1 MSDLIKI
8 DYLEKNAMPQ
18 MLSMGFTK
26 ERFNKE
32 ALNVANIWN
41 SPKNSYLRKASKA
54 SLLSSLVE
62 IASTSLTLNPIAKEA
77 YLIPRKIKNGGQ
89 YEVVACLEP
98 SYIGL
103 SKLLMEAGK
112 VKNIQTN
119 LVYVGDEFDI
129 DLGLETSIKHKPHY
143 VNGKEKGGIKGV
155 YSVANLEGGLKQFEY
170 MTIAEVYEIRAR
182 SESYKAHLKNTHVPC
197 VWITDEGEMVRKT
210 CIRRISKHL
219 PRSEHYQNAEALLNR
234 DFEATDGQI
243 YYIDGL
249 LGTCTLQDQEVDL
262 ITASFNTMTS
272 AEAEKTIA
280 RLKEH
285 QVVDMVADSQRP
297 AHLGP
302 TENTKAFDEMV
313 ARDS

>member
-1 MSDLIKI
+1 MNDILKI

-18 MLSMGFTK
+18 MLNMGFTK
-26 ERFNKE
+26 ERFNRE
-32 ALNVANIWN
+32 ALHVANIWN

-62 IASTSLTLNPIAKEA
+62 IASTNLTLNPIAKES
-77 YLIPRKIKNGGQ
+77 YLIPRKIKNGTD

-103 SKLLMEAGK
+103 SKLLIEGGK

-119 LVYVGDEFDI
+119 LVYEGDDFDI

-143 VNGKEKGGIKGV
+143 VTGTEQGSIKGV

-170 MTIAEVYEIRAR
+170 ITIGEVYEIRSR
-182 SESYKAHLKNTHVPC
+182 SESYKAHLKNTYVPC

-219 PRSEHYQNAEALLNR
+219 PRSEHYQHAEDLLNR
-234 DFEATDGQI
+234 DFEATDGQVMV
-243 YYIDGL
+243 IDQL
-249 LGTCTLQDQEVDL
+249 ISTCTLQDNEVDN
-262 ITASFNTMTS
+262 IMASLNNIS
-272 AEAEKTIA
+272 ANDASTIIQ
-280 RLKEH
+280 RLKEN
-285 QVVDMVADSQRP
+285 QVNQLQAGNIHSMAQINKEV
-297 AHLGP
+297 
-302 TENTKAFDEMV
+302 ENKVNDPN
-313 ARDS
+313 S